1 MRKEWLA
8 ALVVAVVAVGA
19 ALADDLSQAVLQP
32 STPPTA
38 GPVTDNGAKIAVD
51 TAAGVTFGLGLPSQ
65 VPWEPP
71 PFPVTTPNSPTVPL
85 PYFSPPPKG
94 PSPEQLARI
103 PGGSRFWGGFEYLMW
118 WDKKAPLP
126 SDFITTGSP
135 RDAVPGALGQPNTHV
150 LYTSPVVDFY
160 QIQGLRVTAGAWF
173 DARQMLGLEGSGFLL
188 EKRTH
193 VFQAR
198 SDALGNPLLA
208 FAHFDALPR
217 GSPDAF
223 VASEPR
229 GGKTG
234 PFTGSLGFNDDTQL
248 WGTEANLVHALLW
261 LPNLRVRLL
270 GGFRYLDLDEHLAF
284 FFQRATVGSATV
296 PFLGRTF
303 PSSLQLADDS
313 FQVHNQFY
321 GPQIGLDGQYFFGK
335 VFVGLGAKLGMG
347 ATHEVLT
354 VSGSST
360 LQQVRRPVQTAV
372 GGLYALPSN
381 IGRLEADQFGVVP
394 QAQAQLGWQPVR
406 WVRGWIG
413 YDFLYWSQVLR
424 PGSQV
429 DLRVNP
435 AEVPTDPGFRG
446 VRTSSPAPQ
455 FNRTDFWTQGL
466 SFGVELTF

>member
-1 MRKEWLA
+1 MRKELLA
-8 ALVVAVVAVGA
+8 ALGGLLVALGTACA
-19 ALADDLSQAVLQP
+19 DELAEEPLRPIPAP
-32 STPPTA
+32 A
-38 GPVTDNGAKIAVD
+38 GTVTDKGTKGGP
-51 TAAGVTFGLGLPSQ
+51 AAEFGVTFGQGLPSQ
-65 VPWEPP
+65 VPWAPP
-71 PFPVTTPNSPTVPL
+71 PFPLTTPNDPRVPL
-85 PYFSPPPKG
+85 PYFSPPPPG

-103 PGGSRFWGGFEYLMW
+103 PGGSRFWGGIEYLMW

-150 LYTSPVVDFY
+150 FYTSPVVDFY
-160 QIQGLRVTAGAWF
+160 QIQGLRITAGGWF
-173 DARQMLGLEGSGFLL
+173 DAEQMLGLEGSGFLL

-193 VFQAR
+193 VFQAK
-198 SDALGNPLLA
+198 SDALGNPFLA
-208 FAHFDALPR
+208 FAHFDPLPR

-223 VASEPR
+223 VASEQR
-229 GGKTG
+229 GGKAG
-234 PFTGSLGFNDDTQL
+234 PFTGSLSFDTDTQL
-248 WGTEANLVHALLW
+248 WGTEANLVHALFW
-261 LPNLRVRLL
+261 TPILRVRLL

-284 FFQRATVGSATV
+284 FFQRVTAGSATV
-296 PFLGRTF
+296 PFLGKTF
-303 PSSLQLADDS
+303 PSSLELADDS

-335 VFVGLGAKLGMG
+335 FFVGLGGKLGMG

-360 LQQVRRPVQTAV
+360 LQPFRRPAQTAV
-372 GGLYALPSN
+372 GGLFAQPSN

-394 QAQAQLGWQPVR
+394 QAQARLGWQPVR
-406 WVRGWIG
+406 WMRGWIG

-435 AEVPTDPGFRG
+435 AEVPTDAGFKG

-466 SFGVELTF
+466 SFGVQLTF